1 MSAARI
7 QRVGIMTNTY
17 PPMRNGVSIA
27 VYGLEKAL
35 QKKGIE
41 VFIACPAVDGVVYEK
56 NVLPLKGM
64 ELPKDISADLQLP
77 APYAKQ
83 VLNFFRINK
92 VDIVHT
98 HDTIFG
104 GIEGVFMARELDVPV
119 VHTFH
124 TMIENYNVV
133 SFPAYLSVLRTC
145 IKEVSNNSDLVIT
158 PSIKAYK
165 YLLSVP
171 IKTTICQ
178 IFNVSYLKDFNYEET
193 RRFQGLTNEGDFVF
207 LTFARLS
214 PEKNLDLAITILA
227 PIMQK
232 NPLVKLVVAG
242 EGPERE
248 NLEKHIATLKLQN
261 QVILVGRY
269 APDELL
275 SLKKDINAK
284 VFLFTSYSENLPTNI
299 IEAMNLGLPVVSVN
313 DSSVDYLLQDSVN
326 GFIDYEE
333 NLTKICQKLI
343 NNPKLLF
350 EISHNAK
357 IAAENF
363 LSIDTAQQYLDTF
376 NRVNDKYQQEKTGLE
391 RKPLRLEKFVRGSY
405 ETLKAISTI
414 DFLRR

>member
-1 MSAARI
+1 MSSARI
-7 QRVGIMTNTY
+7 HRVGIMTNTY

-41 VFIACPAVDGVVYEK
+41 VFIACPAVDGVIYP
-56 NVLPLKGM
+56 NNILPLKGM

-83 VLNFFRINK
+83 VLNFFRTNK

-133 SFPAYLSVLRTC
+133 SFPAYLSVLRAC
-145 IKEVSNNSDLVIT
+145 IREVSNNSDLVIT

-178 IFNVSYLKDFNYEET
+178 IFNVSYLKDFKYEET
-193 RRFQGLTNEGDFVF
+193 RRFQGLTNKDDFVF

-227 PIMQK
+227 PIMEK
-232 NPLVKLVVAG
+232 NPLVKLVIAG

-248 NLEKHIATLKLQN
+248 NIEKHIAKLKLQN
-261 QVILVGRY
+261 QIVLVGRY

-275 SLKKDINAK
+275 SLKKEINAK

-326 GFIDYEE
+326 GYIDYEE

-343 NNPKLLF
+343 DNPKLLF
-350 EISHNAK
+350 ELSHNAK

-414 DFLRR
+414 DFLKR

>member
-41 VFIACPAVDGVVYEK
+41 VFIACPAVDGVVYA
-56 NVLPLKGM
+56 NNILPLKGM

-83 VLNFFRINK
+83 VLSFFRTNR

-104 GIEGVFMARELDVPV
+104 GIEGVFMARELDIPV

-178 IFNVSYLKDFNYEET
+178 IFNVSYLKDFKYEET
-193 RRFQGLTNEGDFVF
+193 RRFQGLTNEDDFVF

-232 NPLVKLVVAG
+232 NPLVKLVIAG

-248 NLEKHIATLKLQN
+248 NLEKHIISLKLEN
-261 QVILVGRY
+261 QIVLVGRY

-275 SLKKDINAK
+275 SLKNEINAK

-326 GFIDYEE
+326 GYIDYEE

-343 NNPKLLF
+343 DNPKLLF
-350 EISHNAK
+350 ELSHNAK

>member
-1 MSAARI
+1 MSAQNI

-41 VFIACPAVDGVVYEK
+41 VFVACPAVNGVEYDQ
-56 NVLPLKGM
+56 NILPLKGM
-64 ELPKDISADLQLP
+64 ELPADISLDLQLP

-83 VLNFFRINK
+83 VLKFFRDNK
-92 VDIVHT
+92 VDIVNT

-104 GIEGVFMARELDVPV
+104 GIEGVFMARELDIPV

-158 PSIKAYK
+158 PSTKAYK

-171 IKTTICQ
+171 IKTSISQ
-178 IFNVSYLKDFNYEET
+178 IFNVSYLQNFEYHAT
-193 RRFQGLTNEGDFVF
+193 SRFQGLVDSEDFVF

-227 PIMQK
+227 PIMK
-232 NPLVKLVVAG
+232 NNPKVKLIIGG
-242 EGPERE
+242 EGPERA
-248 NLEKHIATLKLQN
+248 NLEKRIQKLGLQK
-261 QVILVGRY
+261 QIILVGRY
-269 APDELL
+269 APEELL
-275 SLKKDINAK
+275 SLREDVNAK
-284 VFLFTSYSENLPTNI
+284 AFLFTSYSENLPTNI
-299 IEAMNLGLPVVSVN
+299 LEAMNLGLPVVSVT
-313 DSSVDYLLQDSVN
+313 DRSVDYLLQDSVN
-326 GFIDYEE
+326 GFIDFEE

-343 NNPKLLF
+343 DQPKLLF
-350 EISHNAK
+350 ELSYNAR

-363 LSIDTAQQYLDTF
+363 LAIDVAQEYLDTF
-376 NRVNDKYQQEKTGLE
+376 NRVNNQYQQGRSLEE
-391 RKPLRLEKFVRGSY
+391 RKPLKLEKFVRSSY
-405 ETLKAISTI
+405 ETLKAVATI
-414 DFLRR
+414 DFLKR

>member
-1 MSAARI
+1 MSAQSI
-7 QRVGIMTNTY
+7 QRIGIMTNTY

-41 VFIACPAVDGVVYEK
+41 VFIACPSVDGVIYEK
-56 NVLPLKGM
+56 NILPLKGM
-64 ELPKDISADLQLP
+64 ELPSDISADLQLP

-83 VLNFFRINK
+83 VLNFFRTNK

-104 GIEGVFMARELDVPV
+104 GIEGVFMARELDIPV

-171 IKTTICQ
+171 IKTSITQ
-178 IFNVSYLKDFNYEET
+178 IFNVSYLKDFEYQPT
-193 RRFQGLTNEGDFVF
+193 KRFQGLTNVDDFVF

-227 PIMQK
+227 PIMKK
-232 NPLVKLVVAG
+232 NPKVKLVIGG
-242 EGPERE
+242 EGPERV
-248 NLEKHIATLKLQN
+248 NLENHIQKLGLEKQI
-261 QVILVGRY
+261 ILVGRY
-269 APDELL
+269 APEELL
-275 SLKKDINAK
+275 SLREDANAK

-299 IEAMNLGLPVVSVN
+299 LEAMNLGLPVVSVN
-313 DSSVDYLLQDSVN
+313 DSSVDYLLQDTVN
-326 GFIDYEE
+326 GFIDFEE

-343 NNPKLLF
+343 DKPELLS
-350 EISHNAK
+350 EISHNARLS
-357 IAAENF
+357 AEKF
-363 LSIDTAQQYLDTF
+363 LTIDVAQEYLDTF
-376 NRVNDKYQQEKTGLE
+376 NRVNHKYQQGRSPEI
-391 RKPLRLEKFVRGSY
+391 RKPLRLEKFVRSSF
-405 ETLKAISTI
+405 EILKAIATI
-414 DFLRR
+414 DFLKR

>member
-1 MSAARI
+1 MSTSRI
-7 QRVGIMTNTY
+7 ERVGIVTNTY

-35 QKKGIE
+35 QKKGIQ
-41 VFIACPAVDGVVYEK
+41 VFIACPGVDGVVYEK
-56 NVLPLKGM
+56 NILPLKGM

-77 APYAKQ
+77 APYAKK
-83 VLNFFRINK
+83 VLSFFRANK

-104 GIEGVFMARELDVPV
+104 GIEGVFMARELNIPV
-119 VHTFH
+119 IHTFH
-124 TMIENYNVV
+124 TMIENYNIV

-165 YLLSVP
+165 YLLAVP

-178 IFNVSYLKDFNYEET
+178 IFNVSYLKDFKFEET
-193 RRFQGLTNEGDFVF
+193 RRFQGLTNNEDFVF

-232 NPLVKLVVAG
+232 NPKVKLIIAG

-248 NLEKHIATLKLQN
+248 KLENHINSLGLQK
-261 QVILVGRY
+261 QIILVGRY
-269 APDELL
+269 NPEELL
-275 SLKKDINAK
+275 SLKKDTNAK

-299 IEAMNLGLPVVSVN
+299 LEAMNLGLPVVSVN
-313 DSSVDYLLQDSVN
+313 DSSVDYLIQDSIN

-343 NNPKLLF
+343 DNSNLLL
-350 EISHNAK
+350 EISSNAK

-376 NRVNDKYQQEKTGLE
+376 NRVNDKYQKENSGLE

-414 DFLRR
+414 DFLKR

>member
-1 MSAARI
+1 MSAQNI

-41 VFIACPAVDGVVYEK
+41 VFIACPAVDGVVYDK
-56 NVLPLKGM
+56 NILPLKGM
-64 ELPKDISADLQLP
+64 ELPRDISADLQLP

-83 VLNFFRINK
+83 VLNFFRTNK
-92 VDIVHT
+92 VDIVNT

-104 GIEGVFMARELDVPV
+104 GIEGVFMARELDIPV

-171 IKTTICQ
+171 IITSISQ
-178 IFNVSYLKDFNYEET
+178 IFNVSYLKDFEYKAT
-193 RRFQGLTNEGDFVF
+193 DRFKGLVNPDDFVF

-214 PEKNLDLAITILA
+214 PEKNLDLAIDILA
-227 PIMQK
+227 PIMK
-232 NPLVKLVVAG
+232 NNSKVKLVIGG
-242 EGPERE
+242 EGPERI
-248 NLEKHIATLKLQN
+248 NLEKHIARLGLHDQI
-261 QVILVGRY
+261 ILAGCY
-269 APDELL
+269 APEELL
-275 SLKKDINAK
+275 SLREDINAK

-313 DSSVDYLLQDSVN
+313 DSSVDYLLQDTIN
-326 GFIDYEE
+326 GFIDFEE
-333 NLTKICQKLI
+333 NLTAICQKLI
-343 NNPKLLF
+343 DKPDLLF
-350 EISHNAK
+350 ELSYNAR

-363 LSIDTAQQYLDTF
+363 LAINVAQEYLDTF
-376 NRVNDKYQQEKTGLE
+376 NRVNNQYQQGRSFEE
-391 RKPLRLEKFVRGSY
+391 RKPLKLEKFVRSSY
-405 ETLKAISTI
+405 ETLKAIATI